1 MGMYSCSGEHD
12 TEPEILSQII
22 EKYERMLQNPDDFP
36 TILAGPYAVASD
48 FGHKVLLI
56 VEADSDAK
64 MIRLARHFY
73 PFVRLN
79 WTPIYHIRD
88 VWKDLLK

>member
-1 MGMYSCSGEHD
+1 MGTYTCSGEHE
-12 TEPEILSQII
+12 TEPEILLQII
-22 EKYERMLQNPDDFP
+22 EKFKEMLETPEDFP
-36 TILAGPYAVASD
+36 TILVGPYAVASD

-73 PFVRLN
+73 PFVRLK
-79 WTPIYHIRD
+79 WTSIYHIRE
-88 VWKDLLK
+88 VWKDLL